1 MGFFSRL
8 MGDAPGDPELERSLR
23 YSSMAEAAA
32 PQLTPDQM
40 TIYELV
46 QFLPWAIGSAR
57 AAWAALREFEAHGDR
72 RAAETQPAEL
82 DTEVMQAWQ
91 SLARQTGAAAPPP
104 GGLINPP
111 PPPPLPPDPRSA
123 EELIQLVDT
132 RLGYPT
138 IELMPTE
145 AIQALYAIAR
155 STADAIWTRLKSGDW
170 GEGEWITK
178 AGVRV
183 HDVIL
188 QSEVMLE
195 IRRFVGPMAPP
206 PPPAPTP
213 PPVYDYPQYQPQQP
227 GPQPQYQQAG
237 TQPQAAAP
245 QAPPQQPQSR
255 KGGWNDDVDSL
266 FGGGDSE
273 W

>member
-1 MGFFSRL
+1 MGFFARL
-8 MGDAPGDPELERSLR
+8 TGTAPGDKELERCRR
-23 YSSMAEAAA
+23 YSAMAEAAA

-46 QFLPWAIGSAR
+46 RFLPWAIGSAR
-57 AAWAALREFEAHGDR
+57 AAHAALREFEAHGDR

-82 DTEVMQAWQ
+82 DTEVMAAWQ
-91 SLARQTGAAAPPP
+91 ALAARTGAAAPPP

-145 AIQALYAIAR
+145 ALQALYAIAR
-155 STADAIWTRLKSGDW
+155 STVDAIWTRLKSGDW
-170 GEGEWITK
+170 GEGEWIFDTD
-178 AGVRV
+178 AGRI
-183 HDVIL
+183 HDIIL
-188 QSEVMLE
+188 QTEVMLE
-195 IRRFVGPMAPP
+195 IRRFVGPMSPP

-213 PPVYDYPQYQPQQP
+213 PPVYDYPQYQPPQP
-227 GPQPQYQQAG
+227 GPQQQYQQP
-237 TQPQAAAP
+237 PQAAAP
-245 QAPPQQPQSR
+245 QQPPQPQPR
-255 KGGWNDDVDSL
+255 KSGGWNDDVDSL
-266 FGGGDSE
+266 FGGGDGE